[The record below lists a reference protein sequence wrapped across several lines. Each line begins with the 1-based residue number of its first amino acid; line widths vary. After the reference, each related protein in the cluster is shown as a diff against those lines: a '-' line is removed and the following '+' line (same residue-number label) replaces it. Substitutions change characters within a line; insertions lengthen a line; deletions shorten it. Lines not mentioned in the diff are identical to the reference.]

1 MKTGERCLGSVT
13 ALCWLT
19 SDLRGVQTL
28 WFKVILN
35 SNPWLLPSE
44 LLLGKFLL
52 QSNAVFSPG
61 KSHGW
66 RSLVGCSPWGRKEL
80 DTTGRP
86 HYFTFLCSGRPGKL
100 CHPSLVAGSPSLSSL
115 ASWTLWPHCLICS
128 TGLSGLFHHTAPMEP
143 HAHGYKDLSSLTS
156 PHLPRLAEGH
166 CWTSRIPPSCGEVR
180 EEHVSFAWSQMC
192 HLTSPSALSQAP
204 LLLDCS
210 RLSCMLDT

>member
-13 ALCWLT
+13 TLCWLT

-143 HAHGYKDLSSLTS
+143 HAHGYKDLSSLS
-156 PHLPRLAEGH
+156 LPPTFPVLQRVTVELLEFLH
-166 CWTSRIPPSCGEVR
+166 
-180 EEHVSFAWSQMC
+180 HVEKSGKNM
-192 HLTSPSALSQAP
+192 
-204 LLLDCS
+204 
-210 RLSCMLDT
+210 